1 MLIPDPC
8 GPEPGYEFIVACF
21 LEQLMN
27 SHNSRADTVRGYVKA
42 INTLFELRNFDIP
55 GDISDKENSCSKII
69 HAREREEDIAKQRSP
84 ITKEMFAAMADKATS
99 SKEDSI
105 NPVIF
110 DWFCFIRITGLR
122 VAEYAQRYQTKVD
135 VHEYPSGKRVTKAF
149 IANDWKFYDRKGKIV
164 DASCPTSKPTKV
176 KVTFRIQKNRRNGQT
191 VTIVSDD
198 SHPEICPVKAAH
210 RIVVRAKRLG
220 QLDNEPL
227 AVFLNHQNQKK
238 YLTGSKIAEVLQAT
252 ASLVHPELTND
263 EIKRFSSHSGRVLAL
278 VLLDEAGMSPEFI
291 QFRLRWL
298 GASYRLYL
306 RDTSVIQNKHIS
318 ALNEASNEVVR
329 LLGKNSTILPSD
341 VPIDEEMGEYNSED

>member
-8 GPEPGYEFIVACF
+8 GQDPGYEFIIACF

-42 INTLFELRNFDIP
+42 INILFELRDFKIP
-55 GDISDKENSCSKII
+55 GETSDKENLCSKII

-84 ITKEMFAAMADKATS
+84 ITTEMFTAMANKAIS
-99 SKEDSI
+99 SEEDSI
-105 NPVIF
+105 DSVIF

-149 IANDWKFYDRKGKIV
+149 IANDWKFYDHKGKIV

-176 KVTFRIQKNRRNGQT
+176 KVTFRIQKNRRNGQS
-191 VTIVSDD
+191 VTIVADD
-198 SHPEICPVKAAH
+198 SHPEICLVKAAQ
-210 RIVVRAKRLG
+210 RIVLRAKRLD
-220 QLDNEPL
+220 QLGHEPL
-227 AVFLNHQNQKK
+227 AVFLNNQNQKK
-238 YLTGSKIAEVLQAT
+238 YLTGSKIAEILQAT
-252 ASLVHPELTND
+252 ASQAHPDLTKD
-263 EIKRFSSHSGRVLAL
+263 EISRFSSHSGRVWAL

-306 RDTSVIQNKHIS
+306 RDTSVIQSKHIS
-318 ALNEASNEVVR
+318 ALNKASDEVIR
-329 LLGKNSTILPSD
+329 LLGKNSTILPND

>member
-42 INTLFELRNFDIP
+42 INILFELRDFDIP
-55 GDISDKENSCSKII
+55 GDTSDKENLCSKII
-69 HAREREEDIAKQRSP
+69 HARECEEDIAKQRSP
-84 ITKEMFAAMADKATS
+84 ITKEMFAAMADKAIS

-105 NPVIF
+105 DSVIF

-122 VAEYAQRYQTKVD
+122 VAEYAQRSQTKVD

-149 IANDWKFYDRKGKIV
+149 IANDWKFYDKKGKIV
-164 DASCPTSKPTKV
+164 DGSCPTSKPIKV
-176 KVTFRIQKNRRNGQT
+176 KVTFRIQKNRRNGQKI
-191 VTIVSDD
+191 TIVADD
-198 SHPEICPVKAAH
+198 SYPEICPVKAAQ

-220 QLDNEPL
+220 QLDHKPL

-238 YLTGSKIAEVLQAT
+238 YLTGNKIAEILQAT
-252 ASLVHPELTND
+252 ASLVHPDLTKD
-263 EIKRFSSHSGRVLAL
+263 EISRFSLHSGRVWAL

-298 GASYRLYL
+298 GTSYRLYL
-306 RDTSVIQNKHIS
+306 RDTSVIQSKHIS
-318 ALNEASNEVVR
+318 ALNKASNEVIR
-329 LLGKNSTILPSD
+329 LLGNNSTILPSD